1 MLICDHQKQEDKPSY
16 PQQHMQNM
24 QHRGKVISNHVR
36 WMMTELRAFVCCAG
50 HLKRGAAYN
59 YSSGALKKRL
69 AVQPAGAAG
78 ALERRRYAAPWAT
91 FAC

>member
-1 MLICDHQKQEDKPSY
+1 
-16 PQQHMQNM
+16 
-24 QHRGKVISNHVR
+24 
-36 WMMTELRAFVCCAG
+36 MMTGLRAFVCCAG

-78 ALERRRYAAPWAT
+78 ALELYEICSPMGNICMLSCNGLFSQHVLA
-91 FAC
+91 